1 MGLNEY
7 YKCYSCKEPLYQ
19 NLEEVLTVTVV
30 RTSRIIGI
38 EYESEDGEVLFDY
51 DAMPNE
57 DDVDCDMPATYQCG
71 FCGYE
76 INKATVVE
84 VLKHGG

>member
-1 MGLNEY
+1 MTE
-7 YKCYSCKEPLYQ
+7 YKCPDCGESLLQ
-19 NLEEVLTVTVV
+19 NLEEVLTVTVL

-57 DDVDCDMPATYQCG
+57 DDVDCDTPVIYQCG

-76 INKATVVE
+76 INKQTVVE
-84 VLKHGG
+84 VLKHGC